1 MQQASSRWT
10 TRVKM
15 DGRFTIL
22 SFLLFPPPDVDD
34 VNSAIAGAARN
45 CRRDHSTHFQ
55 GRTLSIFVL
64 CNFIENEFFI
74 HLGSLNCRLLTRC
87 FQLFFFL
94 RIVKL
99 PFHKVRLTIEEFYLR
114 ILFEE
119 LK

>member
-1 MQQASSRWT
+1 
-10 TRVKM
+10 M

-34 VNSAIAGAARN
+34 VNSAIAGIVVGTTAL
-45 CRRDHSTHFQ
+45 TFKV
-55 GRTLSIFVL
+55 GL
-64 CNFIENEFFI
+64 CPFSFCVTSSKMSFSFTWEVGID
-74 HLGSLNCRLLTRC
+74 GCLLDVSSS
-87 FQLFFFL
+87 FFFL

-99 PFHKVRLTIEEFYLR
+99 PFHKIRLTIEEFYLR